1 MFEIAETAEFR
12 KRLGDL
18 SLPEQ
23 RRVTQK
29 LTDYIYPILRG
40 NPFSG
45 PNIKRLS
52 NYSPATWRYRLGQYR
67 VFYQIHPRMVFVVS
81 IQKRKDAYR

>member
-1 MFEIAETAEFR
+1 MCEIAETAEFR
-12 KRLGDL
+12 KRLADL

-23 RRVTQK
+23 RRITQK

-40 NPFSG
+40 NPYSV

-52 NYSPATWRYRLGQYR
+52 NYSLATRRYRLAQYR
-67 VFYQIHPRMVFVVS
+67 IFYQIHPRIVFVVS
-81 IQKRKDAYR
+81 IQKRKDAYG